1 MAEEKL
7 SLTASQLKD
16 IIETAVRAASAPNA
30 LEQKRLDEELD
41 REKRRSILSVQL
53 GKIEE
58 EARWRKQNSCSHS
71 CNDKTGESVPRGTG
85 RWTTGGQ
92 IHGNGV
98 ATLICQRCATT
109 WQFTPSHQEAEYI
122 NNGPGLLGYAPP
134 PLERCLNRDDFA
146 TRPPAS
152 MAVSQ

>member
-7 SLTASQLKD
+7 SLTPSQLKD

-41 REKRRSILSVQL
+41 REKRKRILSVQL

-71 CNDKTGESVPRGTG
+71 CNEKTGDPVPYGKG
-85 RWTTGGQ
+85 KWTTGGQ
-92 IHGNGV
+92 VHGDDT
-98 ATLICQRCATT
+98 ATLICQRCATIWRFEPT
-109 WQFTPSHQEAEYI
+109 HQEREYI
-122 NNGPGLLGYAPP
+122 LNGPGLLGFAPP
-134 PLERCLNRDDFA
+134 SLDRCLNRDDFA
-146 TRPPAS
+146 TRPAPIVEAR
-152 MAVSQ
+152 